1 MQIYDFY
8 GYAQLWSRKTGLYV
22 VKAPIL
28 LPDSKYFVNLLNQR
42 FLAMPQIIII
52 AFLIIAL
59 VLQLLTG
66 DFPVTF
72 FAFPLNLI
80 LAVLW
85 AGAMFW
91 IWKKRKKSLFVIYM
105 LSKQATVLAVSSLL
119 IYCMIIGF
127 TGVRTLVNSWIF
139 VLVMFFFQTV
149 LIFVLFRGLKQFL
162 HHIGLLI
169 AVSSAFWGAPDSETF
184 RLKAVKDT
192 PVQEAFRADGS
203 SEWLKYEITLEDF
216 RTETYDN
223 GVPSMYEADV
233 LIDGEQVTLR
243 VNRPYTR
250 SFGEDIY
257 LTGTGD
263 GNGYC
268 VLQIVREPWKYGVV
282 AGIILML
289 AGALLLFIE
298 GPGRRKMEDD

>member
-91 IWKKRKKSLFVIYM
+91 IW
-105 LSKQATVLAVSSLL
+105 
-119 IYCMIIGF
+119 
-127 TGVRTLVNSWIF
+127 
-139 VLVMFFFQTV
+139 
-149 LIFVLFRGLKQFL
+149 
-162 HHIGLLI
+162 
-169 AVSSAFWGAPDSETF
+169 
-184 RLKAVKDT
+184 
-192 PVQEAFRADGS
+192 
-203 SEWLKYEITLEDF
+203 
-216 RTETYDN
+216 
-223 GVPSMYEADV
+223 
-233 LIDGEQVTLR
+233 
-243 VNRPYTR
+243 
-250 SFGEDIY
+250 
-257 LTGTGD
+257 
-263 GNGYC
+263 
-268 VLQIVREPWKYGVV
+268 
-282 AGIILML
+282 
-289 AGALLLFIE
+289 
-298 GPGRRKMEDD
+298 